1 MRTARATG
9 EMLPDDAASAAVA
22 SEGGPVGNVIATD
35 GEATSSD
42 NAALIDAASSGAGI
56 VAAGAVDAAS
66 RDATTG
72 NAIDD
77 PAIGRAASRA
87 TASYDAALGDASLG
101 GVAVHQD
108 TSIGAANNV
117 VLGLGVRSVSR
128 GSTEMSKLR
137 ESIEKV
143 QGQRCMLHSSL
154 RYLVLLMFGP
164 KARPKVN
171 QYLDFSSTK
180 IEQRIS

>member
-128 GSTEMSKLR
+128 GDASVR
-137 ESIEKV
+137 EDSVIGKD
-143 QGQRCMLHSSL
+143 SSGTPL
-154 RYLVLLMFGP
+154 NWNADLTRLLPPG
-164 KARPKVN
+164 
-171 QYLDFSSTK
+171 
-180 IEQRIS
+180 